1 MESEQEIRMSQL
13 HEQLLQSQ
21 IGHQTASSHG
31 AEDRHSKKQ
40 VCCRPAHFL
49 CRYEEFVEYT
59 VDGDSVKTL
68 TKGYKKKKGCIF
80 AW

>member
-40 VCCRPAHFL
+40 VCCRPAHFCAGMKSL
-49 CRYEEFVEYT
+49 WSTRT
-59 VDGDSVKTL
+59 GIRDGPLANKSAIPNAWL
-68 TKGYKKKKGCIF
+68 T
-80 AW
+80 A